1 MNYKINSQARVRLFV
16 VLTAL
21 LVVALSAVAWQPAA
35 AEALVNN
42 QPAAA
47 PAKQVTTTTYE
58 FEHSFLP
65 AARRTLTTSITD
77 TEFGDDSVCI
87 AVQVLAKNLQ
97 GYDIR
102 AAVFFFYA
110 NGTAME
116 SGDSSGEFAT
126 RSGFLTSQTV
136 YTSGYTNSKWA
147 GTFCVPYAFFPSVSV
162 RTRGFIQAQS
172 GLDGQNFVSSSGRA
186 YFTISP

>member
-1 MNYKINSQARVRLFV
+1 MNHKINSQSRARLLV

-21 LVVALSAVAWQPAA
+21 LVIALSAVTWQPATA
-35 AEALVNN
+35 TVLSDNQ
-42 QPAAA
+42 QPAA
-47 PAKQVTTTTYE
+47 PANQITTTTYE

-65 AARRTLTTSITD
+65 AVRRTLTTSITD

-87 AVQVLAKNLQ
+87 AVQVLAKNLK
-97 GYDIR
+97 GFDIR

-126 RSGFLTSQTV
+126 QSGYLTSQSV

-147 GTFCVPYAFFPSVSV
+147 GTFCVPYVFFPSVSV

-172 GLDGQNFVSSSGRA
+172 GVDGQEFVSFSGRA